1 MYFFASRRR
10 HTRCALVTGVQ
21 TCALPICPAGKD
33 QRRRVEGA
41 EVLADRAVAPVDV
54 APLMAQPG
62 VQQKGLTF
70 QPLDPELT
78 PALADQSG
86 IGRARLIGKH
96 GGGPGEVR
104 RKPRADRK
112 NTRLNSSP

>member
-1 MYFFASRRR
+1 MRV
-10 HTRCALVTGVQ
+10 LVNPRPEDRLGLGTETLHRFERSVAVAVG
-21 TCALPICPAGKD
+21 PAGKD
-33 QRRRVEGA
+33 QRRRAEGA

-86 IGRARLIGKH
+86 IGRARRIGKH
-96 GGGPGEVR
+96 RPDEHTSELQSLMR
-104 RKPRADRK
+104 I
-112 NTRLNSSP
+112 SSAV